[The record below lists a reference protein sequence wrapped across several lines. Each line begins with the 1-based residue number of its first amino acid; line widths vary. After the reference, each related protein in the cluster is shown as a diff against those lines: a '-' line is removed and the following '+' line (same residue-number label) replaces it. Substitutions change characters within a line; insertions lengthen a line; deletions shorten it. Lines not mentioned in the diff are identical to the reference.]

1 MCDQLG
7 TGKKLPAVKYN
18 RQTEGK
24 TIMGF
29 AVEYTLPS
37 GTYGIMFFSAP
48 DMTEAVAYVSLMCSN
63 YGHINVTNLTQL
75 PADVTI
81 ADLYRLFPSKQADS
95 KKE

>member
-1 MCDQLG
+1 
-7 TGKKLPAVKYN
+7 
-18 RQTEGK
+18 
-24 TIMGF
+24 MGF

-37 GTYGIMFFSAP
+37 GTSGIIFFAAT

-63 YGHINVTNLTQL
+63 YGHISVTNLTQL

-81 ADLYRLFPSKQADS
+81 ADLYRLFPRKQSDS